1 MTLQELIDDYKSDYT
16 TAPQFRQYSQTLR
29 KQLKTKQQVQSE
41 FISNLQMLMIV
52 TDDPIVE
59 EKISAILKKF
69 E

>member
-1 MTLQELIDDYKSDYT
+1 MTLQELIDQFIDDHNH
-16 TAPQFRQYSQTLR
+16 APQFRTYSQTMR

-41 FISNLQMLMIV
+41 FISNLQMLKCV
-52 TDDPIVE
+52 SDDPIVE